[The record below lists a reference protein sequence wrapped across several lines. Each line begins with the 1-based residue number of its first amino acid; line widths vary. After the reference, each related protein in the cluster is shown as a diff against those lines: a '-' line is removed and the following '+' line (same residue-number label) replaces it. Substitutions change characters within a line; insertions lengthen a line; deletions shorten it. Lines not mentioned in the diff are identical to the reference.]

1 MSYNERTKK
10 HQNPEQSESKPRMY
24 ATGKDTCPVMTLKL
38 YMSKLPENCEILY
51 VQAKTGK
58 NFSVSDSSW
67 YTMKPIGINTL
78 GNFMKTI
85 SKRLGLNI
93 HYSNHS
99 IRATVVTLL
108 SSKGLEARQIM
119 RLTKHKSESSL
130 RSYES
135 DNTVTQK
142 RMKSTILNSEPV
154 SKEIY
159 THDNQNNSHFD
170 LESLSSFPVVVL

>member
-1 MSYNERTKK
+1 
-10 HQNPEQSESKPRMY
+10 
-24 ATGKDTCPVMTLKL
+24 
-38 YMSKLPENCEILY
+38 
-51 VQAKTGK
+51 
-58 NFSVSDSSW
+58 
-67 YTMKPIGINTL
+67 
-78 GNFMKTI
+78 
-85 SKRLGLNI
+85 
-93 HYSNHS
+93 
-99 IRATVVTLL
+99 
-108 SSKGLEARQIM
+108 M

-170 LESLSSFPVVVL
+170 LESLSTVEIIDSSPSLVQNESQPSTFD

>member
-1 MSYNERTKK
+1 
-10 HQNPEQSESKPRMY
+10 
-24 ATGKDTCPVMTLKL
+24 
-38 YMSKLPENCEILY
+38 
-51 VQAKTGK
+51 
-58 NFSVSDSSW
+58 
-67 YTMKPIGINTL
+67 
-78 GNFMKTI
+78 
-85 SKRLGLNI
+85 
-93 HYSNHS
+93 
-99 IRATVVTLL
+99 
-108 SSKGLEARQIM
+108 M

-154 SKEIY
+154 SKEIS